1 MMQAIIGTVLVALG
15 MLGQYLNIDLSTVV
29 AVLGLWL
36 VIAAV
41 T

>member
-1 MMQAIIGTVLVALG
+1 MMQAIIGVVLVAIG
-15 MLGQYLNIDLSTVV
+15 MLGMHLNIDLSTVV